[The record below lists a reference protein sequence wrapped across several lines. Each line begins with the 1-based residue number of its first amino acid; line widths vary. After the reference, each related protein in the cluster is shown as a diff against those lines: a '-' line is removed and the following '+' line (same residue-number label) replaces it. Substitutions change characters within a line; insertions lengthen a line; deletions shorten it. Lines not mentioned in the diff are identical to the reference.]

1 MEQVLDIAS
10 WVLLTFG
17 GLFVFVG
24 GLGVLRMPDL
34 YTRMHAGSLTDT
46 MGSVLIIAGVM
57 LQAGFTL
64 AAVKLFA
71 ILVFLLFTGPTATN
85 ALASAAILSGH
96 RPDVA
101 LPWRKDEDE

>member
-1 MEQVLDIAS
+1 MEQVLDIIS

-17 GLFVFVG
+17 GFFVFVG

-46 MGSVLIIAGVM
+46 MGSVLIIVGVM
-57 LQAGFTL
+57 LQAGFSL

-85 ALASAAILSGH
+85 ALANAAILSGH

>member
-1 MEQVLDIAS
+1 MEQVLDILS

-17 GLFVFVG
+17 GFFVFIG

-46 MGSVLIIAGVM
+46 MGSVLIIVGVM
-57 LQAGFTL
+57 LQAGFSL

-71 ILVFLLFTGPTATN
+71 ILVFPLFTGPTVTN
-85 ALASAAILSGH
+85 ALARAAIHSGH